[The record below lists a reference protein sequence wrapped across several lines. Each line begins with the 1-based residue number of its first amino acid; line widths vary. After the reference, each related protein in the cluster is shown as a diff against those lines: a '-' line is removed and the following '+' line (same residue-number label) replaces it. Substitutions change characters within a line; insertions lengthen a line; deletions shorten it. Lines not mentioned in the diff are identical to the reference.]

1 VFDLTGRV
9 ALVTGAGQNQGA
21 GIARALASRG
31 AAAAVNDLVGER
43 AEAVAKEIVSRGGRA
58 LAVPFDVTDLAA
70 VRAGAARAERELGP
84 IAVLVN
90 NAGVPDGMGVAQF
103 REMDPALWRRYVDLN
118 LYGVVNC
125 CKAVIDGMCARGF
138 GRVITIS
145 SGAGQTGLALGV
157 SLYAAGKGGAIA
169 FMRHLALE
177 TARFGVTAN
186 TLSLGLMSN
195 AGGAEVT
202 AALAKTVPVGRLGT
216 PEDVGAACV
225 YLASDE
231 AAWLTGQTLGLNG
244 GNLTS

>member
-1 VFDLTGRV
+1 MFDLSGRV
-9 ALVTGAGQNQGA
+9 ALVTGGGQNQGA

-31 AAAAVNDLVGER
+31 AAVAVNDVVGER
-43 AEAVAKEIVSRGGRA
+43 AETVAKEIARGGRA
-58 LAVPFDVTDLAA
+58 LAAPFDVTDLAA
-70 VRAGAARAERELGP
+70 VTAGVARVERELGP
-84 IAVLVN
+84 VDVLVN
-90 NAGVPDGMGVAQF
+90 NAGVPEGMGVAPF
-103 REMDPALWRRYVDLN
+103 REMDPELWRRYVDLN

-125 CKAVIDGMCARGF
+125 CKAVIDGMCARRF

-177 TARFGVTAN
+177 SARFSVTAN
-186 TLSLGLMSN
+186 TLALGLMSN

-202 AALAKTVPVGRLGT
+202 AALAKTVPLGRLGT

-225 YLASDE
+225 YLASNE
-231 AAWLTGQTLGLNG
+231 AGWMTGQTIGLNG